1 MPKYLTWSFCLREEM
16 VPSLLSKIMF
26 NGVILFLWTDLI
38 NMNFVFLG
46 FIESL
51 LMSHQFFTFCALI
64 HGSLKFFRI

>member
-1 MPKYLTWSFCLREEM
+1 M

-26 NGVILFLWTDLI
+26 NGVILFSWTDLI

-51 LMSHQFFTFCALI
+51 LMSH
-64 HGSLKFFRI
+64 

>member
-1 MPKYLTWSFCLREEM
+1 M

-46 FIESL
+46 FIERL